1 LLAGVAIE
9 GRRREHAVA
18 EDNGFEDFYRG
29 TRQRVVTFL
38 YAICGERTEAQ
49 DAAQEAFVRAGQRWS
64 RISTYDNPEAW
75 VRTVGYRLC
84 LNRWRKAKNRIVA
97 CRRHGADS
105 AVGPPSENTVALVTA
120 LKKLPLAEREAITLH
135 HLLDLSVADV
145 AAQTGAPV
153 NTIKTRLVRGRRTL
167 ASLLG
172 RDISGEHTHA

>member
-1 LLAGVAIE
+1 VG
-9 GRRREHAVA
+9 

-38 YAICGERTEAQ
+38 YAISGDRTEAK
-49 DAAQEAFVRAGQRWS
+49 DAAQEAYVRAWQGWS
-64 RISTYDNPEAW
+64 RISAYDNPEAW
-75 VRTVGYRLC
+75 VRTVGHRLC

-97 CRRHGADS
+97 YRRHGADS
-105 AVGPPSENTVALVTA
+105 AVGPPSEDAVALVTA
-120 LKKLPLAEREAITLH
+120 LKKLPLPEREAITLH
-135 HLLDLSVADV
+135 HLLDLSVAEV
-145 AAQTGAPV
+145 AAQTGVPV